1 MPSMEIFRAQ
11 PDEYRASVLPGGA
24 KRVAIEA
31 GHPMSW
37 YEWIDGKGEVVGLTR
52 FGASAPYQTIY
63 KELGITVDRVV
74 ETARKLVDP
83 SRG

>member
-1 MPSMEIFRAQ
+1 
-11 PDEYRASVLPGGA
+11 
-24 KRVAIEA
+24 
-31 GHPMSW
+31 MSW